1 MSTAAPL
8 MHRTY
13 RAWLWVSYEHGSGY
27 AYRMTEPL
35 RDLEHKV
42 EQTVEELAHEAEE
55 GESARTPLIVLSGVT
70 IFVAGVVTILL
81 VVAFTA
87 YYLNN

>member
-1 MSTAAPL
+1 

-13 RAWLWVSYEHGSGY
+13 RARLWVSYEPGSGY
-27 AYRMTEPL
+27 AQRMTEPL
-35 RDLEHKV
+35 RELEHKV
-42 EQTVEELAHEAEE
+42 EHTVEELAHEAEE

-70 IFVAGVVTILL
+70 IFVAAVVTILL

>member
-1 MSTAAPL
+1 
-8 MHRTY
+8 
-13 RAWLWVSYEHGSGY
+13 
-27 AYRMTEPL
+27 MTESL
-35 RDLEHKV
+35 KDLEHKV
-42 EQTVEELAHEAEE
+42 EEKVEDLAHEAEE

-70 IFVAGVVTILL
+70 IFVAVVVAILL

>member
-1 MSTAAPL
+1 
-8 MHRTY
+8 
-13 RAWLWVSYEHGSGY
+13 
-27 AYRMTEPL
+27 MTEPL
-35 RDLEHKV
+35 KDLEHKV
-42 EQTVEELAHEAEE
+42 EEKVEELAHEAEE

-70 IFVAGVVTILL
+70 IFVAVVVAILL